1 MATDSETAVEMA
13 VVNIMAVEEMNGS
26 GSSFSS
32 VAVAEIT
39 ISAVKFAVHCM
50 MFKPMQQS
58 TWHGNQV
65 MRHP

>member
-13 VVNIMAVEEMNGS
+13 VVNITAVEEMNGS

-39 ISAVKFAVHCM
+39 ASAVKS
-50 MFKPMQQS
+50 PDRES
-58 TWHGNQV
+58 GNA
-65 MRHP
+65 PLTSL